1 MGMMW
6 LNVDWKI
13 MSTHFKI
20 LSEQKVLRD
29 PVHGYIHVHHQIIW
43 DLLNAPEFQRLRRIH
58 QLGGTHMVYHAA
70 EHSRFS
76 HSLGV
81 YEIVRTMI
89 DNVNGLSESLSE
101 FEMIALM
108 CAGLLHDVGHGPFS
122 HSFESVTK
130 THHETF
136 TDRII
141 LENTTIN
148 SILKA
153 VDGSL
158 PQVVAD
164 IIAHRHPR
172 QLLTQIISSQ
182 LDADRMDYLLRD
194 SYFTGVSYGE
204 FDMGRILRTMKV
216 VNDRIVI
223 KESGIHA
230 VEDYIMARY
239 QMYWQVYLH
248 PTSRSFEVILHSLF
262 SRMRDVAQE
271 KPELLQEVSFFIPF
285 VSGDQIA
292 LQAHFE
298 LDEATCQYGFMK
310 LSKSLDPILKD
321 LANRLM
327 NRHLFKY
334 DDLKTTVQ
342 LDDVKKSIE
351 AMGFDA
357 RYYVVEDFI
366 TQTLYQ
372 KPYQHSKED
381 GIYVTTHDGLLELSE
396 ASEIVRGFVGGLDKE
411 DRKVFYPLEESYE

>member
-1 MGMMW
+1 
-6 LNVDWKI
+6 
-13 MSTHFKI
+13 MSTHFK
-20 LSEQKVLRD
+20 LLEEQKVLRD
-29 PVHGYIHVHHQIIW
+29 PVHGYIHVRYQVIW
-43 DLLNAPEFQRLRRIH
+43 DLINAPEFQRLRRIH

-81 YEIVRTMI
+81 YEIVRKMI
-89 DNVNGLSESLSE
+89 ENVNGLAESLSE
-101 FEMIALM
+101 FEKVALM

-141 LENTTIN
+141 LEPTAIHHVL
-148 SILKA
+148 SA
-153 VDGSL
+153 VDGAL
-158 PQVVAD
+158 PQAIAD

-172 QLLTQIISSQ
+172 RLLTQIISSQ

-216 VNDRIVI
+216 VKDQIVI

-262 SRMRDVAQE
+262 SRMRDVVQTNPDVL
-271 KPELLQEVSFFIPF
+271 KDVDFFIPF
-285 VSGDQIA
+285 VSGEAIA
-292 LQAHFE
+292 LSAHYQ

-310 LSKSLDPILKD
+310 LAQSEDPILRD
-321 LANRLM
+321 LADRLM
-327 NRHLFKY
+327 NRRLFKY
-334 DDLKTTVQ
+334 EDLKTTVQ
-342 LDDVKKSIE
+342 LDDIKGKIATE
-351 AMGFDA
+351 GYDA

-381 GIYVTTHDGLLELSE
+381 GIYVTTQDGLLELSE